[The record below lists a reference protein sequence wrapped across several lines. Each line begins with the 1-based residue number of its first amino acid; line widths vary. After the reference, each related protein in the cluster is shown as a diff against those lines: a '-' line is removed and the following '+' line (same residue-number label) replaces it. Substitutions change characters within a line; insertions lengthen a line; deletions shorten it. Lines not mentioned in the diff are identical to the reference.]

1 MERAARGTVG
11 HIGLD
16 GDFRLPEAIGALAF
30 LSATFEAD
38 ATARGWTELLVREPA
53 LVQEGPSGGGV
64 GEMMEELRAITG
76 TPAFSAAIRA
86 ATQAAAQ
93 RVSVA
98 VAESFGDNPELP
110 FAKVVP
116 AVARASQGLFN
127 DPEGLARS
135 VAGTPE
141 VERLCA
147 EVFSTVPGEAA
158 NGTH

>member
-1 MERAARGTVG
+1 
-11 HIGLD
+11 
-16 GDFRLPEAIGALAF
+16 
-30 LSATFEAD
+30 
-38 ATARGWTELLVREPA
+38 
-53 LVQEGPSGGGV
+53 
-64 GEMMEELRAITG
+64 MMEELRAITG